1 VSVGLNDA
9 CHGMVFP
16 EVLNMIRD
24 RSRYRVGL
32 IAAFGLLACE
42 FLSIAAPSL
51 AQTKQCSVQQ
61 IENNIKNLP
70 TNPTLVDTLAAC
82 GSDAVPI
89 LLRYLEAD
97 PRDRSTELLTEIA
110 DRRLLVI
117 MALGQMGSRAASST
131 NILLSLM
138 GNSSSTQDLDKVIL
152 YTLWQINDESTRN
165 SIISNLLKVV
175 QNPVEIPE
183 KRVDVVSKID
193 YLYRDLLKTKIF
205 LGHVQIIT
213 PALNQIILK
222 TSNNSE
228 TRKQAFLLLKN
239 FDLALAQEIEK
250 QYPNI
255 ISDNRSGE
263 TATVIDSAQSAVIT
277 GNGNSTS
284 QTIKNKVRNRQ
295 KGYGSGDTGTSSPM
309 NRSVDLHGF
318 GSINIET
325 KMARDREAR
334 KIEAG
339 ARKINIEDRKARERT
354 ISLEDEKAR
363 ERAINKIKINLPAV
377 CRIPLINYPVIR
389 IVFEWKCK

>member
-1 VSVGLNDA
+1 MLVGFNDA
-9 CHGMVFP
+9 CHGIVFP
-16 EVLNMIRD
+16 QVLNMIRD
-24 RSRYRVGL
+24 RSKYRVGL

-42 FLSIAAPSL
+42 FLSISAPSL
-51 AQTKQCSVQQ
+51 AQTRTTQCSIQQ

-89 LLRYLEAD
+89 LLRYLEAA

-117 MALGQMGSRAASST
+117 MTLGQMGSRASSST
-131 NILLSLM
+131 NVLLSLM

-165 SIISNLLKVV
+165 SIISSLLKVV
-175 QNPVEIPE
+175 QNPAEMPE
-183 KRVDVVSKID
+183 KRVSIASKID
-193 YLYRDLLKTKIF
+193 YLYRDILKTKIL
-205 LGHVQIIT
+205 LGHSQIIT

-228 TRKQAFLLLKN
+228 TRKEAFLLLKN
-239 FDLALAQEIEK
+239 FDFALAQKMEK

-255 ISDNRSGE
+255 VNGDRSGGD
-263 TATVIDSAQSAVIT
+263 TATVIDNQQGAVVV
-277 GNGNSTS
+277 GNGNTTN
-284 QTIKNKVRNRQ
+284 QTINNKVRNHQIDRVNTDTSISMAI
-295 KGYGSGDTGTSSPM
+295 YG
-309 NRSVDLHGF
+309 
-318 GSINIET
+318 E
-325 KMARDREAR
+325 
-334 KIEAG
+334 
-339 ARKINIEDRKARERT
+339 
-354 ISLEDEKAR
+354 AR

-389 IVFEWKCK
+389 IVFEWKCR